1 MTDVTLDLNYDC
13 GGKGGTATLTVDG
26 KKVASETLHEEGTC
40 RCRQVR
46 LGCVA
51 PSHELDS
58 RRRLNWQ

>member
-40 RCRQVR
+40 R
-46 LGCVA
+46 
-51 PSHELDS
+51 
-58 RRRLNWQ
+58 